1 MTLYRSV
8 TAAWLWIVH
17 AATIP
22 AVQSVCK
29 RWFDDSIQTA
39 ECLHRTWRYSPMRA
53 CVRRSG
59 LSVVLQWKCVFML
72 SWCCVSVVTGQVLW
86 DCARNVSSPS
96 FPFFVFP
103 TLTRFISTTQPI
115 ADMSP
120 MRRSTSSLTP
130 QRGVREVSLSDY
142 DLERPKMSPGQT
154 LDQRERGR
162 ELIIITIIITAASGE
177 ETRSTNRWIEPS
189 ARSSHRLQV
198 GSVFLSHSFF
208 YTFQHIHVKENNEYY
223 RAQKFALI
231 WKEDFGPLGNS
242 PVLQWIAGFLLN
254 VSQNITIKRTKDL
267 NYFSLCALNLIHEFH
282 NLSWITEINKLF
294 HDILIYWDAPVIGTW
309 RFFFVYLI

>member
-22 AVQSVCK
+22 AIQSVCK

-154 LDQRERGR
+154 LDQERERER
-162 ELIIITIIITAASGE
+162 AHHHHHHHHHRCQRRRDKKHKSLDRAISE
-177 ETRSTNRWIEPS
+177 EQPPPAGGLGFPLSFILLHFS
-189 ARSSHRLQV
+189 AHPCER
-198 GSVFLSHSFF
+198 
-208 YTFQHIHVKENNEYY
+208 K
-223 RAQKFALI
+223 
-231 WKEDFGPLGNS
+231 
-242 PVLQWIAGFLLN
+242 
-254 VSQNITIKRTKDL
+254 
-267 NYFSLCALNLIHEFH
+267 
-282 NLSWITEINKLF
+282 
-294 HDILIYWDAPVIGTW
+294 
-309 RFFFVYLI
+309 